1 MALMLY
7 ASNPLLA
14 RPGLTLNRTTSDDQN
29 TVASQARKLREAAIE
44 RSHFD
49 APERHPEPADNVQ
62 YDDILIRPQAAP
74 WGIFLIM
81 IFSAALIPVQVWT
94 NSDSLFQQV
103 GIPILL
109 FLLSLASFV
118 YLFLQ
123 PSKIIFCKDKQSV
136 SVSFRLGWLS
146 GKNRT
151 IEFAELKSIQST
163 FKITGDN
170 DPQVSLELILKNSER
185 LVLQTRLPD
194 WSSSSPLLGFS
205 GCIEPKEI
213 AALRQQIA
221 SLTGI
226 ENAGYIRQISAFK
239 HH

>member
-1 MALMLY
+1 MELMLY

-29 TVASQARKLREAAIE
+29 TVASQARKLREEAIE
-44 RSHFD
+44 RSNCD
-49 APERHPEPADNVQ
+49 ARERLTRPAVDVQ
-62 YDDILIRPQAAP
+62 HDDISIRPQAAP
-74 WGIFLIM
+74 WGMFVIM

-123 PSKIIFCKDKQSV
+123 PSEIVFCKDKQTV
-136 SVSFRLGWLS
+136 AITFRLGQLS

-151 IEFAELKSIQST
+151 LAFAELKSIQSS

-170 DPQVSLELILKNSER
+170 DPRVSLELILKNTER
-185 LVLQTRLPD
+185 LVLKTGLPD
-194 WSSSSPLLGFS
+194 WSSSSPQLGFS

-213 AALRQQIA
+213 TALRQQIA

-226 ENAGYIRQISAFK
+226 ENSGYIR
-239 HH
+239 

>member
-1 MALMLY
+1 MPLMLY
-7 ASNPLLA
+7 ASNRLPA
-14 RPGLTLNRTTSDDQN
+14 RPGLTLNRITSDDQN
-29 TVASQARKLREAAIE
+29 SVASQARKLREAAIE
-44 RSHFD
+44 RSNFG

-62 YDDILIRPQAAP
+62 HDDILIRPQVAP
-74 WGIFLIM
+74 WGMFVIM

-103 GIPILL
+103 GIPIFL
-109 FLLSLASFV
+109 FLLSLVSFI

-123 PSKIIFCKDKQSV
+123 PSKIIFCKDKQTV
-136 SVSFRLGWLS
+136 AVTFRFGQLS
-146 GKNRT
+146 GKNRILT
-151 IEFAELKSIQST
+151 FAELKSIQSS

-170 DPQVSLELILKNSER
+170 DPRVSLELMLKNSER
-185 LVLQTRLPD
+185 LVLTTGLPD

-226 ENAGYIRQISAFK
+226 ENAGYIR
-239 HH
+239 

>member
-7 ASNPLLA
+7 ASNRLPA

-29 TVASQARKLREAAIE
+29 SVASQARKLREAAIE
-44 RSHFD
+44 RSNFG

-62 YDDILIRPQAAP
+62 HDDILIRPQAAP

-103 GIPILL
+103 GIPIFL
-109 FLLSLASFV
+109 FLLSLVSFI

-123 PSKIIFCKDKQSV
+123 PSKIVFCKDKQTV
-136 SVSFRLGWLS
+136 AFTFRFGQLS
-146 GKNRT
+146 GKNRILT
-151 IEFAELKSIQST
+151 FAELKSIHSS

-170 DPQVSLELILKNSER
+170 DPRVSLELMLKNSER
-185 LVLQTRLPD
+185 LVLTTGLPD

-226 ENAGYIRQISAFK
+226 ENAGYIR
-239 HH
+239 